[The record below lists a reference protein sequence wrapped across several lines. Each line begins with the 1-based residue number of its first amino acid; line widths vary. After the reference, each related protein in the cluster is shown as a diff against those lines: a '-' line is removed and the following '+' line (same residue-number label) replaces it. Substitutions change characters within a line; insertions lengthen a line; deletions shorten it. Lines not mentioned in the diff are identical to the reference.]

1 MARCA
6 HLPSSSGLAGTAKD
20 RSRCIRPVMHFYPGK
35 PIHFY
40 SGVGI
45 RAAADMIDARCAF
58 KNRVLRNR
66 PGVSQEAP
74 AVKPVLGPPDP
85 DALRSH
91 RKGKAVPS
99 T

>member
-1 MARCA
+1 
-6 HLPSSSGLAGTAKD
+6 
-20 RSRCIRPVMHFYPGK
+20 MHFYPGK

-40 SGVGI
+40 SGVDI

-66 PGVSQEAP
+66 PGVSQEP
-74 AVKPVLGPPDP
+74 TQISH
-85 DALRSH
+85 ALRSH